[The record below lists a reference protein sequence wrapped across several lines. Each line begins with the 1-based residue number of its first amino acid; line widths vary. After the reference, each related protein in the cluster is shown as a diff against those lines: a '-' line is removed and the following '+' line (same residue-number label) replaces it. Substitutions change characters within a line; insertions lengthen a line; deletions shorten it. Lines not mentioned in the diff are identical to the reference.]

1 MHDAVAKHKG
11 VMKGASDMNQQHQCE
26 QRNGALVHCFQ
37 EFGQFRLLWKQI
49 RNLE

>member
-11 VMKGASDMNQQHQCE
+11 VAKGATDMTQKQQCE
-26 QRNGALVHCFQ
+26 QRNGAPVHCFQ
-37 EFGQFRLLWKQI
+37 EFGQLGLLWKQI